1 MIYKC
6 IELNKEFS
14 TKEEMFKK
22 LRLYK
27 NDIISFKKAQIM
39 KSCDKGISITAKP
52 LDYLKLSTQVK
63 DIPLD
68 DNYYYIAVN
77 STRILDKHLDLH
89 LDGIWNKT
97 AKDQQGKNYL
107 VDTHVLSVKTTIAK
121 KEHIEIFT
129 AFVPFSMIGKKY
141 KGDTEV
147 LIYKIRKDKIID
159 SKAKEW
165 LDSGDAIEA
174 SVRMQYIDIVFAMDS
189 DDKEDVREK
198 KTYDQLIKII
208 ANKEDF
214 DSEITHF
221 WGIRQAK
228 NVLESSLVLFASNHV
243 TGQMSIENNKR
254 EPLEDN
260 TPKTISEPS
269 EDDTQRKFYLE
280 YLKHKS

>member
-1 MIYKC
+1 
-6 IELNKEFS
+6 
-14 TKEEMFKK
+14 MFKE
-22 LRLYK
+22 LRFYK

-52 LDYLKLSTQVK
+52 LDYLKLSTQIK
-63 DIPLD
+63 EIPLD

-77 STRILDKHLDLH
+77 STRILDNHLDLH
-89 LDGIWNKT
+89 LDGLWDKT

-107 VDTHVLSVKTTIAK
+107 VDTHILSVNATIAR
-121 KEHIEIFT
+121 KEYIEIFT

-159 SKAKEW
+159 QKAKEW

-174 SVRMQYIDIVFAMDS
+174 SVRMQYIDIVFALNS
-189 DDKEDVREK
+189 DDKEDMREK
-198 KTYDQLIKII
+198 KTYDQLIKVI

-214 DSEITHF
+214 DSEIQYF

-228 NVLESSLVLFASNHV
+228 NVLESSLVLFASNNS
-243 TGQMSIENNKR
+243 TGQISIENNKQ
-254 EPLEDN
+254 EPSEKD
-260 TPKTISEPS
+260 TPKIITEPS
-269 EDDTQRKFYLE
+269 EDDTRREFLFKL
-280 YLKHKS
+280 LKKS